1 MVQNIT
7 LFILKSDINRPLKK
21 KQSLVKNRKKDMQP
35 GCDIG
40 NQVKT
45 PHKAVNVII
54 SSSAGKVL

>member
-45 PHKAVNVII
+45 PHKAVNEII
-54 SSSAGKVL
+54 